1 MESKVLGKIK
11 SHEFDPDLYFGEPIE
26 IPYFDNLK
34 ISVGIGDAA
43 HEPSLI
49 EADQVLSDFM
59 KLNSEDKIG
68 DSEIVVLYYKE
79 CLKYGISKP
88 LEITHPSDIWDFIR
102 PSEIIVDSLM
112 GEGFFVNISCGC
124 DWELEHGLQ
133 LVFKNGTKLIRAGGH
148 E

>member
-1 MESKVLGKIK
+1 MESKILGKIK
-11 SHEFDPDLYFGEPIE
+11 PHEFDPDLYFGEPIE

-34 ISVGIGDAA
+34 ISVGIGDAE

-49 EADQVLSDFM
+49 EADQVLFNFL
-59 KLNSEDKIG
+59 KLNSENRVG
-68 DSEIVVLYYKE
+68 DSEIVIHHYQE
-79 CLKYGISKP
+79 CLTYGVSQSLK
-88 LEITHPSDIWDFIR
+88 ITHPSDIWGFIR

-112 GEGFFVNISCGC
+112 DEGFFVNISCEC

-133 LVFKNGTKLIRAGGH
+133 LVFKNGTELIKAGGH